1 MLAEKASSRWVTCLG
16 IAHEI
21 IERIT
26 REYENIFSAPPSLI
40 VSAPGRLDFLNTHQD
55 YKGLPVIS
63 VAIDK
68 RTYVAL
74 SRTESTSCVVSINLC
89 EEGSDCVDVFNA
101 DTVSMREE
109 GWFGNYV
116 RSVVM
121 ALREKGVNI
130 GNFNMLVFSEVP
142 VASGLASSAA
152 FQVAVVAG
160 LSELF
165 GFKLSRQE
173 IAELAYHSEH
183 DLMGIPCGRLD
194 QYGSAM
200 GGVTLIET
208 KPPFRTKTYTEK
220 SLTFVV
226 LDSGIRH
233 STRNVHLTRI
243 KELTEGLR
251 DLLECRETPHE
262 IKALLSEDIY
272 ETKWTDL
279 KLEDL
284 AQLLNRVNAISR
296 KRIIFTL
303 KMHSSTMLAL
313 KLIEEGWTEKLS
325 KLIEDVIMKECPS
338 CLSYSFKSRNN
349 TLRLL
354 GGLINYQHV
363 LLRDLYDVSTPE
375 LETIRDKALEAGAL
389 GVKISGA
396 GMGGSLLALVE
407 NREEGLEVI
416 RHTRHVARRGWVV
429 SVDEGVRIDK
439 KSTK

>member
-1 MLAEKASSRWVTCLG
+1 MLAEKALRRWVTYLDT
-16 IAHEI
+16 ASEI
-21 IERIT
+21 IERISK
-26 REYENIFSAPPSLI
+26 EYKNFFSASPSLI

-55 YKGLPVIS
+55 YKGLPVVS
-63 VAIDK
+63 VAINK

-74 SRTESTSCVVSINLC
+74 SKAESTSRVVSTNLC
-89 EEGSDCVDVFNA
+89 EEGSECVDVFNTNA
-101 DTVSMREE
+101 VSLREE

-116 RSVVM
+116 RSVTM
-121 ALREKGVNI
+121 ALREKGVSI

-142 VASGLASSAA
+142 IASGLASSAA

-165 GFKLSRQE
+165 GFRLSRQE

-194 QYGSAM
+194 QYGSVM

-208 KPPFRTKTYTEK
+208 RPPFRTKTYTGK
-220 SLTFVV
+220 SLTFAV

-233 STRNVHLTRI
+233 STRSVHSTRI
-243 KELTEGLR
+243 RELAEGLH
-251 DLLECRETPHE
+251 DLLKCPETPHE
-262 IKALLSEDIY
+262 IRALLSEDVY

-284 AQLLNRVNAISR
+284 TPLLSRVNPVSK

-303 KMHSSTMLAL
+303 KMHASTILAL
-313 KLIEEGWTEKLS
+313 KLIEEGWTEELG
-325 KLIEDVIMKECPS
+325 KLIEDIMMEECPH
-338 CLSYSFKSRNN
+338 CLGYSSRSRDN

-363 LLRDLYDVSTPE
+363 LLRDLYDVSIPE
-375 LETIRDKALEAGAL
+375 LETIRDRALEAGAL

-407 NREEGLEVI
+407 SQEEGLEVI
-416 RHTRHVARRGWVV
+416 HRTRHVVRRGWVV

-439 KSTK
+439 RENH

>member
-1 MLAEKASSRWVTCLG
+1 MTYLDTAS
-16 IAHEI
+16 EI
-21 IERIT
+21 IKRISE
-26 REYENIFSAPPSLI
+26 EYENFFSVLPSLI

-55 YKGLPVIS
+55 YKGLPVVS
-63 VAIDK
+63 VAINK

-74 SRTESTSCVVSINLC
+74 SKTESMSRVISINLC
-89 EEGSDCVDVFNA
+89 EEGDECVDVFNTN
-101 DTVSMREE
+101 TVSLREE

-116 RSVVM
+116 RSVTI
-121 ALREKGVNI
+121 ALREKGISI

-142 VASGLASSAA
+142 IASGLASSAA

-165 GFKLSRQE
+165 GFRLSRQE

-208 KPPFRTKTYTEK
+208 KPPFRTKTYSGK
-220 SLTFVV
+220 SLTFAV

-233 STRNVHLTRI
+233 STRNVHSTRI
-243 KELTEGLR
+243 KELGEGLH
-251 DLLECRETPHE
+251 DLLKCPETPHE
-262 IKALLSEDIY
+262 IRALLSKDVY

-284 AQLLNRVNAISR
+284 TPLLSKVNPVSR

-303 KMHSSTMLAL
+303 KMHASTILAL
-313 KLIEEGWTEKLS
+313 KLIEEGWTKKLG
-325 KLIEDVIMKECPS
+325 KLIEDIMMEECPH
-338 CLSYSFKSRNN
+338 CLGYSSRSRDN

-363 LLRDLYDVSTPE
+363 LLRDLYDVSIPE
-375 LETIRDKALEAGAL
+375 LEIIRDRALEAGAL

-407 NREEGLEVI
+407 NQEEGLEVI
-416 RHTRHVARRGWVV
+416 HRTRHVVRRGWVV

-439 KSTK
+439 RENH